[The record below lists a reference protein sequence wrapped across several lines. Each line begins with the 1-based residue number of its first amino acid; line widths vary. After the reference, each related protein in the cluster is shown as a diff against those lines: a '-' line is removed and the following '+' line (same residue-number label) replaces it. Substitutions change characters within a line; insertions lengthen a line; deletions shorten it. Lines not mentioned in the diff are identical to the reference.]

1 MAQRCPACNLMLT
14 STEVNAGACPTCKAP
29 LGGGKRAGSSPRHT
43 RSFDGSGPP
52 AASPGRAKPSKKMN
66 AASMT
71 GLFVG
76 IVIYAVL
83 MAGPLKNAGLLPTFA
98 VGFGAIML
106 CGLIGMGIGKLTSGD

>member
-1 MAQRCPACNLMLT
+1 
-14 STEVNAGACPTCKAP
+14 
-29 LGGGKRAGSSPRHT
+29 
-43 RSFDGSGPP
+43 
-52 AASPGRAKPSKKMN
+52 
-66 AASMT
+66 MT